1 MAETI
6 EIVRL
11 DAAGNVVET
20 LVDHVPAGWSAA
32 RTELGKLRHG
42 EAGTQAAAEGGW
54 LELRVGGVAKMSTK
68 TAAPE
73 PKKRPSSEK
82 PKKPAKKKKQRARP
96 PSTSPSGAVKLP
108 PRLWGRVFGYVDDSL
123 DDLGRV
129 KAVACVVLCSKTL
142 QTRLQAGG
150 GELWDPLVDKIAA
163 VAPCVKW
170 AANEKNRRPIEV
182 ARRNELLAK
191 PWLPLATLSTTCVQ
205 CRAVT
210 VRSVH
215 ATYGVRI
222 CSGCCKKKVGLVV
235 ATEAK
240 GKYRVTDT
248 DLRGLPFTTRSW
260 YGKESKLYLVRHVKL
275 AQARRFGSKAK
286 FEKVDASRKPYNPGH
301 LSFFYNHYGW

>member
-1 MAETI
+1 M
-6 EIVRL
+6 
-11 DAAGNVVET
+11 
-20 LVDHVPAGWSAA
+20 
-32 RTELGKLRHG
+32 
-42 EAGTQAAAEGGW
+42 
-54 LELRVGGVAKMSTK
+54 
-68 TAAPE
+68 
-73 PKKRPSSEK
+73 
-82 PKKPAKKKKQRARP
+82 
-96 PSTSPSGAVKLP
+96 
-108 PRLWGRVFGYVDDSL
+108 
-123 DDLGRV
+123 
-129 KAVACVVLCSKTL
+129 LCSKTL

-235 ATEAK
+235 AQEVLQGPSFKIWNFA
-240 GKYRVTDT
+240 RVDGS
-248 DLRGLPFTTRSW
+248 DRRD
-260 YGKESKLYLVRHVKL
+260 E
-275 AQARRFGSKAK
+275 RFGAVSID
-286 FEKVDASRKPYNPGH
+286 ELHEVGPGQLLERH
-301 LSFFYNHYGW
+301 FSHR